1 MNTPKLPENKYVR
14 YGLYAAV
21 GYGAYKLFTALFSK
35 SSTTVDKAA
44 ADEKKFKAQGEKQ
57 SYADGQYNVFADSL
71 YSAFIYWA
79 GTDEDTIYS
88 IMDKMKNNLDVSKL
102 IQAFGTRRQE
112 FTTMQYSLGAFI
124 TDEMSSSEVAKINN
138 IFANKGIT
146 YRF

>member
-1 MNTPKLPENKYVR
+1 MNTPKLPENKYLR
-14 YGLYAAV
+14 YALFGAV
-21 GYGAYKLFTALFSK
+21 GYGAYKLFSALFSAK
-35 SSTTVDKAA
+35 STTVSQAA
-44 ADEKKFKAQGEKQ
+44 NDEKKFKAQGEKQ

-124 TDEMSSSEVAKINN
+124 TDEMGTSEVAKINQ

>member
-1 MNTPKLPENKYVR
+1 MKTPKLPENKYVR
-14 YGLYAAV
+14 YALIGAV
-21 GYGAYKLFTALFSK
+21 GYGAYKLLSALFKAK
-35 SSTTVDKAA
+35 SNTVSQAA
-44 ADEKKFKAQGEKQ
+44 NDEKKFKSQGQKQ

-88 IMDKMKNNLDVSKL
+88 IMNKMNNDVDVSKL

-112 FTTMQYSLGAFI
+112 FTTMKYSLGAFI
-124 TDEMSSSEVAKINN
+124 TDEMGQSEVAKIND
-138 IFANKGIT
+138 IFAKKGIT

>member
-14 YGLYAAV
+14 YAIYGAV

-35 SSTTVDKAA
+35 NTTLEKAA
-44 ADEKKFKAQGEKQ
+44 ADEKKFKAQGIKQ
-57 SYADGQYNVFADSL
+57 SYPDGQYNVFADSL
-71 YSAFIYWA
+71 ESAFIYWA
-79 GTDEDTIYS
+79 GTDEDTIFS

-112 FTTMQYSLGAFI
+112 FTLMNYSLGAFI
-124 TDEMSSSEVAKINN
+124 TDELSSADISKINQM
-138 IFANKGIT
+138 FANKGIT